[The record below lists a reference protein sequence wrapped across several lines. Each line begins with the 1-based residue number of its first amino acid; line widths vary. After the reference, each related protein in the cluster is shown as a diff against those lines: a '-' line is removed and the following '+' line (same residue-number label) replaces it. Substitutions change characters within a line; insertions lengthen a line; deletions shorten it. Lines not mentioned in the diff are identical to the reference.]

1 MRLEREL
8 KEAGD
13 AALAELGLTPST
25 AVRGLWEQAA
35 RRGKGIE
42 SIAPLLLGEVACL
55 RLLVCTDVWV
65 ALLDKRPRPEA
76 QGLLR
81 SAQAAKAE
89 LLYPATALKDVF
101 VALGGTEGKKGAWRA
116 VDRMRDLG
124 TAVGMDEADLTA
136 ACRYRMLSG
145 SLDENMALAAA
156 ERAQA
161 DYLVTFSEALLQRST
176 VAALSPK
183 DMCAVLEARA

>member
-42 SIAPLLLGEVACL
+42 SIATLLLGEEEHL

-65 ALLDKRPRPEA
+65 ALLDKRPRVEA
-76 QGLLR
+76 QAMLR
-81 SAQAAKAE
+81 DAQSTHAE
-89 LLYPATALKDVF
+89 LLYPATALKDVYA
-101 VALGGTEGKKGAWRA
+101 ALGGQEGKKGAWRA
-116 VDRMRDLG
+116 VDRMRELG
-124 TAVGMDEADLTA
+124 TAVGVDEADLTA
-136 ACRYRMLSG
+136 ACRYRALTG
-145 SLDENMALAAA
+145 SLEENITLAAA

-161 DYLVTFSEALLQRST
+161 DYLVTFDESLLLRST

-183 DMCAVLEARA
+183 DMCTVLEARA